1 MKKEAEE
8 DVNLTPHGHERA
20 LKGAYRSFMIPGKP
34 KTDVHSYFD

>member
-20 LKGAYRSFMIPGKP
+20 LKGEYRSFMMPGKP
-34 KTDVHSYFD
+34 KTDVDSYFD